1 MGDLYFQLSLYLSLR
16 IRCQKERDDA
26 RGQLHN
32 ALTLLE
38 RQAQISGAIQHLGNQ
53 VTHADVRMLT
63 HADGRMLTY
72 ADESQISGGITTCG

>member
-53 VTHADVRMLT
+53 VTYADVF
-63 HADGRMLTY
+63 MLTY
-72 ADESQISGGITTCG
+72 ADVC